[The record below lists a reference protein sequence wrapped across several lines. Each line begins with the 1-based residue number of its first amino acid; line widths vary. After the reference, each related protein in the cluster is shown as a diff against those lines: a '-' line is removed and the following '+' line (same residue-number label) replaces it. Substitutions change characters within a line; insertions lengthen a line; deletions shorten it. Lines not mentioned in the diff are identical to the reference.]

1 MTIEGVSTK
10 TPLPSTPPFIINTVQ
25 TNDMTKQQSFQAARN
40 VIMGKRLGLADVTR
54 NTLKAG
60 AVANGRTMEQASKA
74 STMRLAFWASVGKS
88 AI

>member
-1 MTIEGVSTK
+1 MTIEGVSTDA
-10 TPLPSTPPFIINTVQ
+10 PISSSPPCILNTVQ
-25 TNDMTKQQSFQAARN
+25 TNNMTKQQSFQAARN
-40 VIMGKRLGLADVTR
+40 VITGKRLGLADVTR

-60 AVANGRTMEQASKA
+60 AVANGRTMEQVSKA